1 LDKMG
6 YSISNQRYQNDG
18 ILKNCDYNAII
29 TGSSMT
35 ENFKASEWDAL
46 FDSNTVKVS
55 FSGSYFKETTDRLRT
70 AFSHNGKIDYVVR
83 SLDFYAIIADKNHV
97 TSFDYPYYLY
107 DENVFNDTRYLLNKS
122 VLFTQTIETIKNTT
136 DGFKTTNFDD
146 CYSWSKRFKYGKEH
160 VLVRYSRASK
170 QEKVQELTE
179 DIRQRVEDNI
189 EQNVIGLALEQPDTD
204 FYIFFPPCSIVFWDK
219 WSQSREIERNID
231 IMQEVTKLL
240 LECENIHLYS
250 FDDRFD
256 MICNLDNYKDLEHY
270 GDWINSE
277 ILKSMSQKKGLLTK
291 ENYLEHFEKMR
302 DFYTAYDYDA
312 IFE

>member
-1 LDKMG
+1 MSHKRFFIGTVCVLLTVIVLLSGLTAVIDPFFHYHAPLDKMG

-146 CYSWSKRFKYGKEH
+146 CYSWSKGLSMVKSMFLYVIH
-160 VLVRYSRASK
+160 VH
-170 QEKVQELTE
+170 
-179 DIRQRVEDNI
+179 
-189 EQNVIGLALEQPDTD
+189 
-204 FYIFFPPCSIVFWDK
+204 
-219 WSQSREIERNID
+219 QSRKRCRSLQRISDKEWRIILNR
-231 IMQEVTKLL
+231 MLSAW
-240 LECENIHLYS
+240 HLNSPIPIFIYS
-250 FDDRFD
+250 SRLAVLSF
-256 MICNLDNYKDLEHY
+256 
-270 GDWINSE
+270 GINGLKAEKSRE
-277 ILKSMSQKKGLLTK
+277 TLILCK
-291 ENYLEHFEKMR
+291 R
-302 DFYTAYDYDA
+302 
-312 IFE
+312 